1 MQGTIDSSF
10 QTEQRDLFTSG
21 AVAEIGVN
29 AYAVWHA
36 IKHHA
41 DFTTG
46 QAWPGMRRLAQLV
59 GLSKSSIDRAVD
71 TLQRAHMLRIVK
83 RSTKDK
89 GANLYRTRAHI
100 GASGEQGCL
109 HSRFDYIPS
118 RLRGQIIELEKALLN
133 PNASVNVFAEVEI
146 IPGNGFEWDSS
157 SGLLRGRIHASELPK
172 EEDTGTE
179 LNAIQDAIL
188 KRIAPLKK

>member
-59 GLSKSSIDRAVD
+59 GVSKSSIDRAVD

-83 RSTKDK
+83 GSTK
-89 GANLYRTRAHI
+89 TRGQTYIARERI
-100 GASGEQGCL
+100 SVRLGNRVVCIIV
-109 HSRFDYIPS
+109 FDYIPA
-118 RLRGQIIELEKALLN
+118 RLRGQIMELEKALLN
-133 PNASVNVFAEVEI
+133 PDASTDVFADVEI

-157 SGLLRGRIHASELPK
+157 SGRLRGRIHASELPK
-172 EEDTGTE
+172 EDTGTE
-179 LNAIQDAIL
+179 LSSIQDAIL
-188 KRIAPLKK
+188 KRLSPPKK